1 MASVVVR
8 PGPTGATRGQSHRIV
23 HMERSLEQLDCRRFD
38 LVVVG
43 AGIYGS
49 AIAWD
54 AASRGLSVAIVDR
67 GDFGGATSANSLKTV
82 HGGLRSLQRAAFR
95 DMREFI
101 RERNI
106 LGRIAP
112 HLIQPVS
119 FIVPTYRHPLRN
131 KPLMRAVMAVNDA
144 IAWDRNA
151 GLDPTRR
158 LPAGRVVTRDEC
170 LRLMPGIDPAG
181 VTGGAVWHDCQM
193 YNSDRLTLAFVS
205 SACRAGAVAA
215 NYAEATRLVLDG
227 RRVDGVEVRD
237 RLSGDIVR
245 VRAAWVVNAAGP
257 WGWTLLGSWLPHAG
271 ALASPPV
278 FSKALNLVFDM
289 SPAPHALGSLVDSRF
304 LFLVPW
310 RGVTMAGTSHETWA
324 GRPDDSAPT
333 WRDVRTFQAEVAR
346 AFPRAGVDTAE
357 VRLVHHGLLPA
368 RLDRGGEARLLK
380 GSLVI
385 DHGRDGVDGLMS
397 ALGVRYTTARATA
410 EQVVDALA
418 TRLGRPALPCRTRTT
433 PLTGGDTGSIS
444 AFEARCRQVLP
455 RRLDDAA
462 IARLGRSYGT
472 DVGTLAQLM
481 DADAA
486 LGSPLSPSCPVTKA
500 EVMFAVRREMAV
512 RLGDVLRRR
521 TDAGSAGHPGA
532 DAVAAAA
539 AVMAGELGWTA
550 SRVDEEIA
558 AFDRSYQLED

>member
-1 MASVVVR
+1 
-8 PGPTGATRGQSHRIV
+8 
-23 HMERSLEQLDCRRFD
+23 MERSLVQLDSRRFD
-38 LVVVG
+38 VVVVG

-151 GLDPTRR
+151 GLDHSRR
-158 LPAGRVVTRDEC
+158 VPGGRVVTRDEC

-193 YNSDRLTLAFVS
+193 YNSDRLTFAFVS

-237 RLSGDIVR
+237 RLSGDVVM
-245 VRAAWVVNAAGP
+245 VRAAWVVNAVGP
-257 WGWTLLGSWLPHAG
+257 WGWTLLSSWLPPAG
-271 ALASPPV
+271 ALARTPV
-278 FSKALNLVFDM
+278 FSKAMNLVFDM
-289 SPAPHALGSLVDSRF
+289 RPGPHALGSLVDSRF

-324 GRPDDSAPT
+324 GRPDDSVPT

-346 AFPRAGVDTAE
+346 AFPRSGVDTAE

-368 RLDRGGEARLLK
+368 RLHRSGEARLLK
-380 GSLVI
+380 GSLVV
-385 DHGRDGVDGLMS
+385 DHGRAGVEGLMS

-418 TRLGRPALPCRTRTT
+418 VRLGRPALPCRTRTT
-433 PLTGGDTGSIS
+433 PLSGGDTGEIS
-444 AFEARCRQVLP
+444 SFEARCRQVLP
-455 RRLDDAA
+455 RHLDDAA

-472 DVGTLAQLM
+472 DVGILAQLM
-481 DADAA
+481 NADAA

-500 EVMFAVRREMAV
+500 EVAFAVRREMAV
-512 RLGDVLRRR
+512 RLDDALRRR

-532 DAVAAAA
+532 DAAAAAA
-539 AVMAGELGWTA
+539 AVMASELGWPA
-550 SRVDEEIA
+550 SRVEEEIA
-558 AFDRSYQLED
+558 AFDRSYQIED